1 MNTILLKT
9 ILLVACAGLA
19 SAVNAAESNV
29 INLWECSV
37 NDGKSMTDVEAANS
51 KWVKFANATVKGG
64 NIQSYIMKPLVGQ
77 SETFKYA
84 DTYPSLSAWA
94 TMSEID
100 NEAINAI
107 EKELNEAATCSAN
120 TLHRSTPS

>member
-1 MNTILLKT
+1 
-9 ILLVACAGLA
+9 
-19 SAVNAAESNV
+19 
-29 INLWECSV
+29 
-37 NDGKSMTDVEAANS
+37 
-51 KWVKFANATVKGG
+51 
-64 NIQSYIMKPLVGQ
+64 MKPLVGL

-107 EKELNEAATCSAN
+107 EKELNEGRNLQREHPAPLNAELIN
-120 TLHRSTPS
+120 RQQTLLC